1 MIIKQTNRPFVVF
14 DLDDTLFQEI
24 EFLKSAYRHIELLL
38 KPYLEASLA
47 DQMYAAYSNGNNAFK
62 WLLETY
68 KEQLPSNVD
77 LNFLLHEY
85 RTHLPTIKLNA
96 DAANFIKLLQQFS
109 IPLGLITD
117 GRSVTQRNKLTALGI
132 QNIFTSI
139 VISEEFGSEKPNPT
153 NYLHFENLFPS
164 FEFYYFGDNTKKDF
178 IAPLAL
184 GWKTICLKNK
194 GQNIHNQDLTQ
205 LSPETLVINSFE
217 EIAFL

>member
-1 MIIKQTNRPFVVF
+1 MIIKQTNKPFIVF

-24 EFLKSAYRHIELLL
+24 NFLKSAYRHIELLL
-38 KPYLEASLA
+38 KPYLQENLA
-47 DQMYAAYSNGNNAFK
+47 DQMYLEYTKGNNAFK
-62 WLLETY
+62 WLLERY

-85 RTHLPTIKLNA
+85 RTHHPTIELNR
-96 DAANFIKLLQQFS
+96 DAAMFIKSLQRYS

-117 GRSVTQRNKLTALGI
+117 GRSITQRNKLTALGI
-132 QNIFTSI
+132 QNIFETM
-139 VISEEFGSEKPNPT
+139 VISEEFGSEKPNPA

-164 FEFYYFGDNTKKDF
+164 SEFYYFGDNTKKDF

-184 GWKTICLKNK
+184 GWKTICVKNK
-194 GQNIHNQDLTQ
+194 GENIHNQDLTL
-205 LSPETLVINSFE
+205 LSPETLIINSFE